1 MGVGINLGNTF
12 DCIGDWYSV
21 GGTPSYV
28 EKAWGSPIIPREM
41 IQGYADAGFG
51 VMRLPVSCT
60 QLRVE
65 NGPVID
71 YIISE
76 FNAG

>member
-12 DCIGDWYSV
+12 DSTGDWI
-21 GGTPSYV
+21 GGTPSDV
-28 EKAWGSPIIPREM
+28 EKAWGSPIITREM